1 MLETFIDRLTD
12 AYRKN
17 PESNVY
23 KLAQLACYHI
33 QENADV
39 LERIQAWRDI
49 DQAEGVVLDEIGRD
63 IGQNRGIAPDNVYRT
78 LIKAKI
84 KRNLSD
90 GSVDTIIDFLSFIL
104 SCDKTEIAVTE
115 LWPEGKHATLNIEA
129 PVGPISSTGL
139 TVRQFGT
146 LINLVIV
153 GGVRAEVLFEGTF
166 ELADLPPSGTNGPID
181 AAIGLAPLDQSVGGT
196 LGILFDPDT
205 DEELPF

>member
-1 MLETFIDRLTD
+1 MDRLTD
-12 AYRKN
+12 AYKRN

-23 KLAQLACYHI
+23 KLAQLACHHV

-39 LERIQAWRDI
+39 LDRIQAWRDI
-49 DQAEGVVLDEIGRD
+49 DQAEGAILDDIGRD
-63 IGQNRGIAPDNVYRT
+63 VRQNRGVAADNVYRT

-90 GSVDTIIDFLSFIL
+90 GSINTIIDFISFIL
-104 SCDKTEIAVTE
+104 SCDPREIAVRE
-115 LWPEGKHATLNIEA
+115 LWTEGRNATLSIEA
-129 PVGPISSTGL
+129 PVGPISQTGL

-153 GGVRAEVLFEGTF
+153 GGVRAEALFEGTF
-166 ELADLPPSGTNGPID
+166 EFSDIPVGDDGPTD
-181 AAIGLAPLDQSVGGT
+181 AAKGFAPADQSAGGT
-196 LGILFDPDT
+196 LGLFFDPET